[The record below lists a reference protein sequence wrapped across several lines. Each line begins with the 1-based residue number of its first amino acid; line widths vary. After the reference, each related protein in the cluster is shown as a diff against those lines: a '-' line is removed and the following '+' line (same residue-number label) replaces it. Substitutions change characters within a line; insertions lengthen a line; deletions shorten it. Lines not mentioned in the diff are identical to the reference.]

1 MKRYFSLIKNKGT
14 GGKYG
19 KRMQAVWDRRIIKA
33 KRRKTAK
40 SATGKITTLSTHP
53 DGPFPRSL
61 NTTLVYENALTAM
74 GSGTGGLLTLG
85 TKPNSAFDF
94 DNSSGAVFG
103 NKQPLYY
110 DVLLSASGPYKNYKV
125 NSWKTTYYVV
135 NMGTAPITVWA
146 LPPISATSE
155 IDSAAEADNFPGVIR
170 MYLTAKDGDCNSGTL
185 TVSGNLADVYAS
197 SAASEGGM
205 IAAYNADPT
214 YLVYGG
220 IIVQTADGNAISA
233 YAAVRHEM
241 NTTLQVIDALVS

>member
-1 MKRYFSLIKNKGT
+1 MKRYRSVVKSSSTST
-14 GGKYG
+14 GGKW
-19 KRMQAVWDRRIIKA
+19 KKSSVRPPRLVKA
-33 KRRKTAK
+33 KRRKG
-40 SATGKITTLSTHP
+40 SAAAIGKITTLSKNP
-53 DGPFPRSL
+53 DGPFPRSMD
-61 NTTLVYENALTAM
+61 TVLVYENALTAL
-74 GSGTGGLLTLG
+74 GAGTGGLLTVG
-85 TKPNSAFDF
+85 TKPNSAFDY

-110 DVLLSASGPYKNYKV
+110 DTLLTASGPYKNYKV
-125 NSWKTTYYVV
+125 NSWKTTYTVV
-135 NMGTAPITVWA
+135 NMGAAPITVWA

-185 TVSGNLADVYAS
+185 TVTGNLADVYAS
-197 SAASEGGM
+197 SAYSEGGM

-241 NTTLQVIDALVS
+241 NTTLQVVDALVS